1 MRFDVQSKPLGLG
14 DQSEVCLFQ
23 NHVKSRRLRR
33 FLVDWYASVLVC
45 FATFVLTVDAIPQ
58 MGRFFVYE
66 EYGAKYESMLLEMT
80 STSKTIPNFQIYER
94 GIEALAHSLA
104 STSTRTSYSRKGMT
118 FEDLLIKVCQKLS

>member
-1 MRFDVQSKPLGLG
+1 
-14 DQSEVCLFQ
+14 
-23 NHVKSRRLRR
+23 
-33 FLVDWYASVLVC
+33 
-45 FATFVLTVDAIPQ
+45 

-80 STSKTIPNFQIYER
+80 STSKTIPNFQVYER

-118 FEDLLIKVCQKLS
+118 FEDLLIKVCQKFSWKLHYLIPRFSAHSTCLQIPIALR

>member
-1 MRFDVQSKPLGLG
+1 MY
-14 DQSEVCLFQ
+14 Q
-23 NHVKSRRLRR
+23 NHVKLQKLRRLS
-33 FLVDWYASVLVC
+33 VDWYAVSL
-45 FATFVLTVDAIPQ
+45 FHYGIIVLTIDATPQ

-80 STSKTIPNFQIYER
+80 STSKSIPNFQVYER

-118 FEDLLIKVCQKLS
+118 FEDLLIKVCEERVLLELHDLIPRYSAHSTCL

>member
-1 MRFDVQSKPLGLG
+1 
-14 DQSEVCLFQ
+14 
-23 NHVKSRRLRR
+23 
-33 FLVDWYASVLVC
+33 
-45 FATFVLTVDAIPQ
+45 

-80 STSKTIPNFQIYER
+80 STSKTIPNFQVYER

-118 FEDLLIKVCQKLS
+118 FEDLLIKVCQKFSWKLHYLIPRSSAHSTCLQIPIALR

>member
-1 MRFDVQSKPLGLG
+1 M
-14 DQSEVCLFQ
+14 
-23 NHVKSRRLRR
+23 
-33 FLVDWYASVLVC
+33 VDWYEFSLARC
-45 FATFVLTVDAIPQ
+45 NTHVLTIDATPQ

-80 STSKTIPNFQIYER
+80 STSKAIPNFQVYER

-118 FEDLLIKVCQKLS
+118 FEDLLIKVCQEIDRKLHGLISRYSAHPTSL